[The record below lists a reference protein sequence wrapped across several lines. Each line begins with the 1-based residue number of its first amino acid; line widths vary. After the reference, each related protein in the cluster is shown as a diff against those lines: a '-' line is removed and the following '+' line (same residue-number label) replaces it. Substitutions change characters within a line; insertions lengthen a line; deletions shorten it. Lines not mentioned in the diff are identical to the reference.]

1 MTCQIA
7 TVLSALLAVGSAQA
21 ADGVSRPELRPP
33 VPATATAATAATATP
48 QKRRLRLDAHG
59 RATLKPAIRSGA
71 GVEEGS

>member
-33 VPATATAATAATATP
+33 VPATATAATATP